1 MAKEYSVFDYQGHLF
16 LLKKELVIFSLSF
29 VAAVA
34 VVFEGEGERYS
45 CNVFNKW
52 LTIIM
57 LVMSKRCFVLI
68 IYTNLF
74 LSRFFLYVNEVMN

>member
-34 VVFEGEGERYS
+34 VVFEEEGERYS
-45 CNVFNKW
+45 CNVFNK
-52 LTIIM
+52 
-57 LVMSKRCFVLI
+57 
-68 IYTNLF
+68 
-74 LSRFFLYVNEVMN
+74 